1 MHQMIEEK
9 FIVRGGKSLQGVVS
23 VAGAKNVALKAIV
36 AACLTTEEVILHNIP
51 LISDLRIMAEII
63 QDLGG
68 SFVIEDHTARIRV
81 EHFKKNEI
89 TLDQASHIR
98 TSSMFLAPLLVR
110 EHEAII
116 PNPGGCRLG
125 ARPIDRTIDGLR
137 QMGAT
142 IEYLSDDGFFHATSD
157 KLHGVRYHFEK
168 NTHTGTET
176 MIIAAVCAEGK
187 TVLTNAA
194 EEPEIDEL
202 IDLLNAMGGKI
213 KRTDKRVIEI
223 EGVEKLHGA
232 EVTIRPDRNEVVT
245 FAIAAIVTKGDVI
258 VSGARKEDLSAFLEK
273 FEAVGGGVEQVSAG
287 LRFYFKEQIQ
297 AVDVTTAPYP
307 GFMTDWQAPWAV
319 MMTQADGISTIHET
333 VFENKLQYV
342 ADLKKMG
349 AKVELF
355 NPPVENK
362 EDVYNFNLDDDRPEY
377 YHAVRIKGPKK
388 LHNAI
393 VTMHDI
399 RAGAAVVLAALAAN
413 GETTI
418 HGIHL
423 IERGYE
429 NFEKRLRSLGADIE
443 KITK

>member
-1 MHQMIEEK
+1 
-9 FIVRGGKSLQGVVS
+9 
-23 VAGAKNVALKAIV
+23 
-36 AACLTTEEVILHNIP
+36 
-51 LISDLRIMAEII
+51 
-63 QDLGG
+63 
-68 SFVIEDHTARIRV
+68 
-81 EHFKKNEI
+81 
-89 TLDQASHIR
+89 
-98 TSSMFLAPLLVR
+98 
-110 EHEAII
+110 
-116 PNPGGCRLG
+116 
-125 ARPIDRTIDGLR
+125 
-137 QMGAT
+137 
-142 IEYLSDDGFFHATSD
+142 
-157 KLHGVRYHFEK
+157 
-168 NTHTGTET
+168 
-176 MIIAAVCAEGK
+176 
-187 TVLTNAA
+187 
-194 EEPEIDEL
+194 
-202 IDLLNAMGGKI
+202 
-213 KRTDKRVIEI
+213 
-223 EGVEKLHGA
+223 
-232 EVTIRPDRNEVVT
+232 
-245 FAIAAIVTKGDVI
+245 
-258 VSGARKEDLSAFLEK
+258 
-273 FEAVGGGVEQVSAG
+273 
-287 LRFYFKEQIQ
+287 
-297 AVDVTTAPYP
+297 
-307 GFMTDWQAPWAV
+307 MTDWQAPWAV

>member
-157 KLHGVRYHFEK
+157 KLHGVRYHFDK

-287 LRFYFKEQIQ
+287 LRFYFKE
-297 AVDVTTAPYP
+297 
-307 GFMTDWQAPWAV
+307 
-319 MMTQADGISTIHET
+319 
-333 VFENKLQYV
+333 
-342 ADLKKMG
+342 
-349 AKVELF
+349 
-355 NPPVENK
+355 
-362 EDVYNFNLDDDRPEY
+362 
-377 YHAVRIKGPKK
+377 
-388 LHNAI
+388 
-393 VTMHDI
+393 
-399 RAGAAVVLAALAAN
+399 
-413 GETTI
+413 
-418 HGIHL
+418 
-423 IERGYE
+423 
-429 NFEKRLRSLGADIE
+429 
-443 KITK
+443 